1 MIAKKVPNPKKSASK
16 SERVGGL
23 ADYVTAPERENG
35 LEKCIHCEA
44 ENFLTGTLDAQK
56 LEMIAL
62 SQEGVKSKDP
72 IDHWVLS
79 WHHDEHPTPQQAK
92 QAVALFI
99 DHCGLTGHQYLWG
112 LHDDTENLH
121 VHIAV
126 NRVNPDTL
134 KVIKINKGFDK
145 EASQQAIALIEHA
158 QGWRKEV
165 NARYNIEN
173 GKPVLSEKGAIAKN
187 YGKPLEPGSTAKAME
202 LQTGEKSAER
212 IGIESAA
219 PIIKNA
225 VSWKQL
231 HADLAAIGIRYERD
245 GSGAKVYV
253 GEIGIKASDVDRK
266 ASFGALQKRLG
277 AYQPAKEIHLNDYH
291 HHTPQPYPAAPG
303 ENARHGLRNLS
314 ECRLAHPEKG
324 QQASRAGVLHVDARA
339 DRPGTGGLRRAAGPG
354 NSSGLA
360 PQPLRPGQPGWKE
373 YIVIRDTQKS
383 AKNFDAT
390 VLQQRHGAEWAAL
403 LAKLKAERDAVL
415 TGNWKGKGDLRNAM
429 QSILATQQAAEK
441 LALSEQHRAERKALQ
456 AQYKPLPQYKQWKE
470 QPLIVGE
477 AARSLVDQRI
487 TRDQQPARLSE
498 FIKALTHTVD
508 QRLHVTYQ
516 LNGRDLFRDEG
527 RTIRVLDLTSNAGI
541 AAALAV
547 AQQKYGNR
555 LTLTGSPAFQQKA
568 VAVAVANNLT
578 CRFADPA
585 LDALRERLT
594 TEKYQAERTA
604 ERAAEVRVGAERVL
618 AKEKAAQP
626 RNIER
631 TPAVSPSM
639 LNRPA
644 QRAAAPTA
652 EMPVVQLPPA
662 PPTEAE
668 QEQTYA
674 RARLAAEAVKNE
686 AYQVLTVVLQGQGKE
701 VRKIKD
707 SMLYS
712 GKIIA
717 ITEDGRFAVQ
727 NLGRNAVAIHDL
739 AQLDGSYTSGQGAN
753 IQYREGRGQDKLQ
766 GRQRESPGC
775 GR

>member
-1 MIAKKVPNPKKSASK
+1 MIAKKVPNPKKSANK

-23 ADYVTAPERENG
+23 TDYITAPEHENG

-44 ENFLTGTLDAQK
+44 ENFLTDTLDAQK

-145 EASQQAIALIEHA
+145 EASQQAVALIEHA
-158 QGWRKEV
+158 QGWRKEI

-173 GKPVLSEKGAIAKN
+173 GKPVLSEKGALAKN

-225 VSWKQL
+225 ASWKQL
-231 HADLAAIGIRYERD
+231 HADLAAIGMRYERD

-266 ASFGALQKRLG
+266 ASFGQLQKRLG
-277 AYQPAKEIHLNDYH
+277 AYQPAKEIKSNDYH
-291 HHTPQPYPAAPG
+291 HHTPQPHPAAAG
-303 ENARHGLRNLS
+303 ENARYGLRNLS

-324 QQASRAGVLHVDARA
+324 QQASRSGVLHIDARA
-339 DRPGTGGLRRAAGPG
+339 DRSGPGGLRRVAGPG

-360 PQPLRPGQPGWKE
+360 PQPLRADQPGWKE
-373 YIVIRDTQKS
+373 YITIRDTQKA

-390 VLQQRHGAEWAAL
+390 ALQQRHGAERTAL
-403 LAKLKAERDAVL
+403 LAKLKAERNNVL
-415 TGNWKGKGDLRNAM
+415 AGSWVGRGDLRNAM
-429 QSILATQQAAEK
+429 QSVLATQQAAAK
-441 LALSEQHRAERKALQ
+441 LALSEQQRAERKELQ

-470 QPLIVGE
+470 QPLIVGK
-477 AARSLVDQRI
+477 AVRSLAEQRI
-487 TRDQQPARLSE
+487 TRDQQAPKLSA
-498 FIKALTHTVD
+498 ILQALTHTID
-508 QRLHVTYQ
+508 LRSHVTYQ
-516 LNGRDLFRDEG
+516 LNGKNMFRDEG
-527 RTIRVLDLTSNAGI
+527 RTIRVLDLTSDAGI
-541 AAALAV
+541 AAALAT
-547 AQQKYGNR
+547 AQQKYGNS
-555 LTLTGSPAFQQKA
+555 LTLTGSMAFQQNA
-568 VAVAVANNLT
+568 VVVAVANNLT

-585 LDALRERLT
+585 LDALRARLT
-594 TEKYQAERTA
+594 VEKYQTERTA
-604 ERAAEVRVGAERVL
+604 ARAAEIRFDAERALV
-618 AKEKAAQP
+618 KQKAAQP
-626 RNIER
+626 RSIER
-631 TPAVSPSM
+631 TPAAGPSM

-652 EMPVVQLPPA
+652 EMPVVQLPLA
-662 PPTEAE
+662 PLTEA
-668 QEQTYA
+668 QQQQIFA
-674 RARLAAEAVKNE
+674 RARLAAEAVKSD
-686 AYQVLTVVLQGQGKE
+686 ARAALAAALQGQGME
-701 VRKIKD
+701 VCKITD
-707 SMLYS
+707 SILYS
-712 GKIIA
+712 GKIIE

-727 NLGRNAVAIHDL
+727 KVDRNAVVIHDL
-739 AQLDGSYTSGQGAN
+739 AQLEGSYASGQGAD

-766 GRQRESPGC
+766 GRQRESPDL